1 MTDDSRWKKA
11 DARLSSG
18 RARNVWF
25 GSVRADG
32 RPHLVPLWFVWHE
45 RKLWVCVGRG
55 TQKHVNVTGNPNV
68 VLALEDGVSPV
79 IVEGV
84 VREEADEPVRDALAV
99 PFISKYDWDFR
110 TDTDEDWLLM
120 SVEPTKLLMW

>member
-1 MTDDSRWKKA
+1 M
-11 DARLSSG
+11 
-18 RARNVWF
+18 
-25 GSVRADG
+25 
-32 RPHLVPLWFVWHE
+32 
-45 RKLWVCVGRG
+45 GRG

-84 VREEADEPVRDALAV
+84 VREEADEAVRDALAV

-110 TDTDEDWLLM
+110 TDTDEDWLLA
-120 SVEPTKLLMW
+120 SVEPKKLLMW